1 NTSSSYSSLIL
12 NQGTLRLGATNAI
25 PVNATVDVG
34 ASQAAFLDLAGFNQ
48 TLAAISKNANAATVT
63 NSLAATTST
72 LTITGS
78 NTFSGT
84 IVDGS
89 GVTALTV
96 NGGPLTLNGANTYS
110 GVTTVLAGTLE
121 LAAAAQNPVLA

>member
-1 NTSSSYSSLIL
+1 MRNGTVVFSNTSSSYSSLIL

-63 NSLAATTST
+63 NSLAATTERGADVPTS
-72 LTITGS
+72 
-78 NTFSGT
+78 SGNDRMT
-84 IVDGS
+84 A
-89 GVTALTV
+89 VTDRGCRSRT
-96 NGGPLTLNGANTYS
+96 
-110 GVTTVLAGTLE
+110 AG
-121 LAAAAQNPVLA
+121 